1 MNQLERIRKQHV
13 KIMAH
18 KRWCAF
24 GPLVAAGKTTCSH
37 DLPTAAT
44 NGIDKV
50 YNPDF
55 VKSLSDEELRF
66 VILHEA
72 THVAY
77 LHLDVWKDLWKE
89 NPRLTNIAADHF
101 VNLSLHDTNE
111 AAGDGFI
118 KMPEVGIQPD
128 PQYRGLSVK
137 QIYNKLKQDG
147 EDGGGGGGGDGFDEH
162 QWEDAQG
169 RDADEQKK
177 VADEVGK
184 LIRQGEIVRKQR
196 SKDGAGNA
204 DGVFGDL
211 LNPKVNWREVLRQF
225 VSELCQGKDES
236 SWRKPNR
243 RYLANDVYMP
253 SMQGITMGPL
263 VVGFDTSGS
272 CFGSDY
278 MTRFVSEI
286 STIIEQVQPE
296 KVTVVYWDTAV
307 VGHQTF
313 ENGQFAVHSMK
324 PKGGGGTR
332 GDVLFKW
339 LEEQRIKPAA
349 IIQFTDG
356 EVGSWGQSSVPT
368 LWCIAG
374 NAKAPWG
381 TTINIEV

>member
-1 MNQLERIRKQHV
+1 MNQLERIKKMHV

-18 KRWCAF
+18 KKWCAF
-24 GPLVAAGKTTCSH
+24 GPLVAAGKTTC
-37 DLPTAAT
+37 DTDIPTAAT
-44 NGIDKV
+44 NGIDKR

-55 VKSLSDEELRF
+55 VKSLTDEELRF

-77 LHLDVWKDLWKE
+77 LHLDVWQDLWKQ
-89 NPRLTNIAADHF
+89 NPQLTNIAADHF
-101 VNLSLHDTNE
+101 VNLSLVDGD
-111 AAGDGFI
+111 AGDGFI
-118 KMPEVGIQPD
+118 KMPEVGIQPN
-128 PQYRGLSVK
+128 PEYRGLSVK
-137 QIYNKLKQDG
+137 QIYNRLLE
-147 EDGGGGGGGDGFDEH
+147 EDEGGGGGGGIDDHE
-162 QWEDAQG
+162 WEDAQG
-169 RDADEQKK
+169 RSAEAQGKL
-177 VADEVGK
+177 ADEVGR
-184 LIRQGEIVRKQR
+184 LLRQGEIARRSR
-196 SKDGAGNA
+196 SKDGSGNE

-225 VSELCQGKDES
+225 IQDLCTGKDES

-253 SMQGITMGPL
+253 SLQGVTMGPL
-263 VVGFDTSGS
+263 VIGFDTSGS

-286 STIIEQVQPE
+286 STIIEQVQPS
-296 KVTVVYWDTAV
+296 KVTVVYWDTEV
-307 VGHQTF
+307 VGHQDF
-313 ENGQFAVHSMK
+313 ENGQFAVANLK
-324 PKGGGGTR
+324 PRGGGGTR

-339 LEEQRIKPAA
+339 IKSKQIKPQA
-349 IIQFTDG
+349 IVQFTDG
-356 EVGSWGQSSVPT
+356 DFSQWGSSDIPT

>member
-1 MNQLERIRKQHV
+1 MNQLERIKKMHV

-77 LHLDVWKDLWKE
+77 LHLDVWQDLWKQ
-89 NPRLTNIAADHF
+89 NPRLTNIAADYF
-101 VNLSLHDTNE
+101 VNLSLHDSDNGE
-111 AAGDGFI
+111 GFI
-118 KMPEVGIQPD
+118 KMPSVGIPPD
-128 PQYRGLSVK
+128 PQYRGMSVK
-137 QIYNKLKQDG
+137 QIYDKLKQNG
-147 EDGGGGGGGDGFDEH
+147 EDGGGDGFDEH

-169 RDADEQKK
+169 RSAAEQESM
-177 VADEVGK
+177 AEEVK
-184 LIRQGEIVRKQR
+184 RLVRQGEIVRKQR
-196 SKDGAGNA
+196 SKDGTGNA

-211 LNPKVNWREVLRQF
+211 LNPKVDWRAVLRQF
-225 VSELCQGKDES
+225 VQELCQGKDES

-243 RYLANDVYMP
+243 RYLANDIYMP
-253 SMQGITMGPL
+253 SMQGVTMGPL

-272 CFGSDY
+272 CFGSEY

-286 STIIEQVQPE
+286 STIIEQVKPE
-296 KVTVVYWDTAV
+296 KVTVVYWDTKVA
-307 VGHQTF
+307 GHQTF
-313 ENGQFAVHSMK
+313 EDGQFAVHAMK

-332 GDVLFKW
+332 GSVLFDW
-339 LEEQRIKPAA
+339 LREQRIKPAA
-349 IIQFTDG
+349 VIQFTDG
-356 EVGSWGQSSVPT
+356 EVGNDWGVCDVPT